1 MKKILLLVLLSLF
14 CQDNLSAGLDKLDA
28 DLRLLSLSLQSK
40 RTDIP
45 LSASITFNPGV
56 VDVFIQ
62 TTSISTVKEVV
73 FANKGLVLGTYG
85 TAIVSVRVP
94 HKVIDILHEMPE
106 VVKMESAKV
115 VSVKNA
121 KAKQHV
127 GADKVNN
134 GDSPLPR
141 AFTGKGV
148 LVGILDTGI
157 DIFHKDFFK
166 KDDSTKTRII
176 GIYDTGLESNS
187 PPFNLPYG
195 KYFTREEIQAT
206 IDGNSIA
213 ALETIDENGHGTHVA
228 STAAGLT
235 GMAPDAEIV
244 VVKTLNRIDQDQRY
258 STLTS
263 EILVSMEFAAE
274 FAKVEKKPLV
284 YNMSLGITQGI
295 RDGSDIASIALDELL
310 AQNPQTICVVA
321 ASNDGEEML
330 HWGGN
335 LNPNGS
341 SNVYIHA
348 FGFGDNNMTNVS
360 FTLRIP
366 IEDTATCSFELNPI
380 SIQNELSFFQIIGF
394 LPIGNFILNPQ
405 KYSPTQTIKLTD
417 LMKSGFVSRSFSLPN
432 RQPDDCSYTIIPRV
446 HNHVVEVSVFISDKT
461 IQGSSVSF
469 INFDIFQFGISG
481 TSNTHL
487 FKNDGFGGFIETPVQ
502 RGLPQL
508 SGLIEADYL
517 MNIGT
522 FPTLS
527 KNVITVGAYSN
538 LLMFTNSQ
546 GAFASVGGMEVPE
559 GQIAPFSSKGPSA
572 DGRVKPDIIAPGH
585 NIISAKS
592 RYSEGDED
600 YQTNDTSFIAN
611 SGTSMSSP
619 VVCGA
624 IALLYEQNPNL
635 TVEEVRALLI
645 KTADKDQYTGTVPN
659 PTWGWGKLNIF
670 SAMQRLIVSVAEQN
684 VSSFL
689 KVYPT
694 VTNSKIVVSTEQAE
708 ESNEVFLVNTVGET
722 VEYKKADK
730 LQLQHCEFNV
740 TGLPSGQY
748 YVVVKNNKGVQSQP
762 MQIVK

>member
-1 MKKILLLVLLSLF
+1 MKKNLLIVLLVLI
-14 CQDNLSAGLDKLDA
+14 CHNNLAAGFDKLDT
-28 DLRLLSLSLQSK
+28 DLRMLSLSLQHK
-40 RTDIP
+40 DKAIP
-45 LSASITFNPGV
+45 LPKSVTYNANV
-56 VDVFIQ
+56 VDVFIK
-62 TTSISTVKEVV
+62 TTSIETVKEVIEK
-73 FANKGLVLGTYG
+73 NNGKVLGTYG
-85 TAIVSVRVP
+85 PSILTARIP
-94 HKVIDILHEMPE
+94 YKVVDILHEMSE

-115 VSVKNA
+115 VSVKNT

-134 GDSPLPR
+134 GVSPLLR

-166 KDDSTKTRII
+166 KDDATKTRII
-176 GIYDTGLESNS
+176 GIYDTGLDSDT

-195 KYFTREEIQAT
+195 KYFTKEEIQAT
-206 IDGNSIA
+206 IDGNSSL

-235 GMAPDAEIV
+235 GMAPDAEIL
-244 VVKTLNRIDQDQRY
+244 VVKTMNRVDSDQLY
-258 STLTS
+258 SSLTS

-274 FAKVEKKPLV
+274 FAKLEKKPLV

-295 RDGSDIASIALDELL
+295 RDGSDLASMALDVLL

-330 HWGGN
+330 HWGGQ
-335 LNPNGS
+335 LNQNES
-341 SNVYIHA
+341 SSVYLHA
-348 FGFGDNNMTNVS
+348 FGFGQNNTTNVS

-366 IEDTATCSFELNPI
+366 NEDTATCSFELNPI

-394 LPIGNFILNPQ
+394 LPVGNFIVNPQ
-405 KYSPTQTIKLTD
+405 KYPVTPSIKLTD
-417 LMKSGFVSRSFSLPN
+417 LMKSGFASRSFSLPN
-432 RQPDDCSYTIIPRV
+432 RQSDDCSYTIIPRV
-446 HNHVVEVSVFISDKT
+446 HQHVVEVSVLISDRT
-461 IQGSSVSF
+461 LQGSSVSY
-469 INFDIFQFGISG
+469 INFDVFQFGITG
-481 TSNTHL
+481 TTNTHV
-487 FKNDGFGGFIETPVQ
+487 FKNDGYGGFIETPVQ
-502 RGLPQL
+502 RGLPQQ

-527 KNVITVGAYSN
+527 QNVITVGAYSN
-538 LLMFTNSQ
+538 LLMFTNSA

-645 KTADKDQYTGTVPN
+645 KTADKDEFTGTVPN

-670 SAMQRLIVSVAEQN
+670 AAMQRLIVSVAEQN
-684 VSSFL
+684 VSEQL
-689 KVYPT
+689 KVYPS
-694 VTNSKIVVSTEQAE
+694 VTNSIFSIRVENPE
-708 ESNEVFLVNTVGET
+708 ETNEVFLVNTLGET
-722 VEYKKADK
+722 VEWKKADK

-740 TGLPSGQY
+740 KGLPSGQY
-748 YVVVKNNKGVQSQP
+748 YVVVKNQKGVQSQAV
-762 MQIVK
+762 QVVK

>member
-1 MKKILLLVLLSLF
+1 MKKILLIIVFALVS
-14 CQDNLSAGLDKLDA
+14 QYNLHASLDKLDA
-28 DLRLLSLSLQSK
+28 DLRMLSLSLQSK

-45 LSASITFNPGV
+45 LSKSVTFHQNV

-62 TTSISTVKEVV
+62 TTSITSVKDVIL
-73 FANKGLVLGTYG
+73 ANKGLILGTYG
-85 TAIVSVRVP
+85 SSILSVRIPYTIV
-94 HKVIDILHEMPE
+94 DILHEMPE
-106 VVKMESAKV
+106 VEKMESAKV
-115 VSVKNA
+115 ISTKNT
-121 KAKQHV
+121 KAKEHV
-127 GADKVNN
+127 GADRVNN

-157 DIFHKDFFK
+157 DIFHKEFFK
-166 KDDSTKTRII
+166 KDDSTKSRII
-176 GIYDTGLESNS
+176 GIFDTGLDSDI

-206 IDGNSIA
+206 IDGNSTV
-213 ALETIDENGHGTHVA
+213 ALETIDENGHGSHVA

-244 VVKTLNRIDQDQRY
+244 VVKTLNRIDPDQRY
-258 STLTS
+258 STLSS

-274 FAKVEKKPLV
+274 FAKLEKKPLV
-284 YNMSLGITQGI
+284 YNMSLGITEGI
-295 RDGSDIASIALDELL
+295 RDGSDLASLALDELL
-310 AQNPQTICVVA
+310 ARNPQTICVVA
-321 ASNDGEEML
+321 ASNDGEQML
-330 HWGGN
+330 HWGGA
-335 LNPNGS
+335 LNQNGDS
-341 SNVYIHA
+341 KVYLHA
-348 FGFGDNNMTNVS
+348 FGFGNGNTSNVS
-360 FTLRIP
+360 FTIRIP

-405 KYSPTQTIKLTD
+405 KYSATQSIKLTD

-432 RQPDDCSYTIIPRV
+432 RQSDDCSYTIIPKV
-446 HNHVVEVSVFISDKT
+446 HKHVVEVSVLISDKT
-461 IQGSSVSF
+461 IQGSSISY
-469 INFDIFQFGISG
+469 INFDIFQFGITG
-481 TSNTHL
+481 TTNTHL
-487 FKNDGFGGFIETPVQ
+487 FKNDGFGGFIENPVQ
-502 RGLPQL
+502 RGLPQQN
-508 SGLIEADYL
+508 GLIEADYL

-527 KNVITVGAYSN
+527 QNVITVGAYSN
-538 LLMFTNSQ
+538 LLMFINSK
-546 GAFASVGGMEVPE
+546 GSFASVGGMEVPE

-592 RYSEGDED
+592 RYSEADED
-600 YQTNDTSFIAN
+600 NQINDTSFIAN

-645 KTADKDQYTGTVPN
+645 KTADKDQFTGTVPN

-670 SAMQRLIVSVAEQN
+670 AAMQRLIVSVAEQN
-684 VSSFL
+684 VSSSL
-689 KVYPT
+689 KVFPT
-694 VTNSKIVVSTEQAE
+694 VANTSFIVTTEQAE
-708 ESNEVFLVNTVGET
+708 ESNEVYVVNTLGET
-722 VEYKKADK
+722 VAYKNADK

-762 MQIVK
+762 MQVVK